1 MGKVQKPTNCE
12 FYAPLSEPFR
22 TNFILLYF
30 RLEHA
35 EGLSIEEENLGE
47 TGRPNFL
54 SNVSVP
60 HQVRTEER
68 MMEIVKVNRHTFFS
82 D

>member
-1 MGKVQKPTNCE
+1 
-12 FYAPLSEPFR
+12 
-22 TNFILLYF
+22 LYF

-35 EGLSIEEENLGE
+35 EVLNIEEENLGE
-47 TGRPNFL
+47 AGRPNFL

-60 HQVRTEER
+60 HQVQTEEQR
-68 MMEIVKVNRHTFFS
+68 MEIVKVNRLFYLIFS